1 MHTNFDFLKKNKEF
15 SSFSEQAAEAERS
28 LSISPSTAAILSR
41 RALELA
47 VRWVFVND
55 DELRLP
61 YRDNLSSLVHEETFR
76 SIIEPGLFPMLKFII
91 KLGNAAVHTNQK
103 IRREDAVLC
112 LRNLFENVGGTV
124 EIKTTREDFQAA
136 QGEQFLMENFDG
148 SLPRFITAFYRRKKL
163 SSREVAELRR
173 LIEAYEED
181 TEGGNP

>member
-1 MHTNFDFLKKNKEF
+1 MEPYKLGEMEQKFADLIWKHAPITTGELVKLC
-15 SSFSEQAAEAERS
+15 EQAFEWKR
-28 LSISPSTAAILSR
+28 TTT
-41 RALELA
+41 
-47 VRWVFVND
+47 
-55 DELRLP
+55 
-61 YRDNLSSLVHEETFR
+61 YT
-76 SIIEPGLFPMLKFII
+76 MLK
-91 KLGNAAVHTNQK
+91 
-103 IRREDAVLC
+103 RLC

-148 SLPRFITAFYRRKKL
+148 SLPRFLTAFSRRKKL

>member
-1 MHTNFDFLKKNKEF
+1 METYKLGEM
-15 SSFSEQAAEAERS
+15 EQKFADLIWKHAP
-28 LSISPSTAAILSR
+28 ITTG
-41 RALELA
+41 EL
-47 VRWVFVND
+47 VKLC
-55 DELRLP
+55 EQ
-61 YRDNLSSLVHEETFR
+61 TFEWKR
-76 SIIEPGLFPMLKFII
+76 TTTYTMLK
-91 KLGNAAVHTNQK
+91 
-103 IRREDAVLC
+103 RLC

-148 SLPRFITAFYRRKKL
+148 SLPRFLTAFSRRKKL